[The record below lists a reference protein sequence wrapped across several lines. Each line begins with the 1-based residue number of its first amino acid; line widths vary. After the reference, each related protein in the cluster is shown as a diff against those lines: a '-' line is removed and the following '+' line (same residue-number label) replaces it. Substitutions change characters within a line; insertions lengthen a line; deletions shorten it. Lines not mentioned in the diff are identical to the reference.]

1 MLNIA
6 MTSTMTQRVDDT
18 ICFIIILIPRI
29 EPSRRMSIVI
39 VTEHAVNVEL
49 KRLATIIGMPKV
61 FELKY
66 RHSY

>member
-6 MTSTMTQRVDDT
+6 MTRMVTQIVDDT

-49 KRLATIIGMPKV
+49 KKTSNNNWNAESL
-61 FELKY
+61 
-66 RHSY
+66 

>member
-1 MLNIA
+1 MLNIV
-6 MTSTMTQRVDDT
+6 MTSTMTQRVDDI

-49 KRLATIIGMPKV
+49 KKTSNNNWKAESL
-61 FELKY
+61 
-66 RHSY
+66 

>member
-1 MLNIA
+1 
-6 MTSTMTQRVDDT
+6 MTSTMTQRVDDI

-49 KRLATIIGMPKV
+49 KKTSNNNWKAESL
-61 FELKY
+61 
-66 RHSY
+66 

>member
-1 MLNIA
+1 
-6 MTSTMTQRVDDT
+6 MTSMVTQIVDDT

-49 KRLATIIGMPKV
+49 KKTSNNNWNAESL
-61 FELKY
+61 
-66 RHSY
+66 